1 MVIVEYLADRNGA
14 ESYGSCA
21 GCCKS
26 AKDDPK
32 MVAVSISNQ
41 YKQGVTITLCDKCRR
56 ELYEK
61 I

>member
-56 ELYEK
+56 
-61 I
+61 